1 VESPS
6 ATVGDRATEPGLA
19 RQAGR
24 GRRAFL
30 RTIGLWPLIAFL
42 AVFFLF
48 PLLRVALQS
57 VHFPEFSFE
66 DYLLVLSDPVQL
78 RVFANTFRIAAGV
91 TILTVLLGYP
101 LAYALCHVGGPRF
114 RALLLI
120 CILLPLLTS
129 FLVRTYAWMVLLQRQ
144 GVINQILINSGL
156 ITEPLALMYNRT
168 GTLIGM
174 THVLLPFMVLPIYSV
189 MRNINPQLLEAAN
202 NLGATPFQ
210 AFLRVFVPLSLPGV
224 AAGMIFV
231 FMLALGFFITPALLG
246 GGPDITIAV
255 LIERQAT
262 QLLNWPL
269 ASTLATVLLLLSLV
283 LYIVYDRLLGL
294 ERLFGGLDTR

>member
-6 ATVGDRATEPGLA
+6 VTAHERATGAGLVET
-19 RQAGR
+19 AGR
-24 GRRAFL
+24 RRRAFI
-30 RTIGLWPLIAFL
+30 RTIGLWPLIGFL

-48 PLLRVALQS
+48 PLLRVTLES
-57 VHFPEFSFE
+57 VHFPGLSLKE
-66 DYLLVLSDPVQL
+66 YLLILSDPVQL
-78 RVFANTFRIAAGV
+78 RVFGNTFRIAAGV

-101 LAYALCHVGGPRF
+101 LAYALCHVGSPKL

-120 CILLPLLTS
+120 CVLLPLLTS

-144 GVINQILINSGL
+144 GVINQILINTGL

-168 GTLIGM
+168 GTFIGM
-174 THVLLPFMVLPIYSV
+174 THVLLPFMVLPLYSV
-189 MRNINPQLLEAAN
+189 MRNINPQLLEAAS
-202 NLGATPFQ
+202 NLGATPFR
-210 AFLRVFVPLSLPGV
+210 AFVQVFVPLSLPGV

-269 ASTLATVLLLLSLV
+269 ASALATVLLLLSLV
-283 LYIVYDRLLGL
+283 LYVLYDRLLGL
-294 ERLFGGLDTR
+294 ERLFGSLDSR